1 MASPG
6 PRPASATSA
15 ARARSRSATPRPTP
29 RPPAVTTPLP
39 YSATPPPIPLS
50 LGSTPPPPLDPLH
63 EGTTATGSST
73 ASLVIAAVHHDN
85 FRVGCAYFDVAD
97 RTLYLAETDLPD
109 TAPQFDVVRNLKL
122 QLAPAVTLTHSRVSD
137 ELAAVLHEP
146 LSGER
151 AEGSE
156 GDGSAA
162 VEVRPAHDFAAEP
175 ARRRLVNLAVRLL
188 REPPRDDTASDVL
201 VPAWWLD
208 NAAQHAAARLAAV
221 VDLDRAPLTLGCA
234 GALIKYL
241 DALAEMAACSSGGGM
256 CETAGETGP
265 LDPFHGSDHV
275 DAPRTPTPLD
285 DLITHRAMIPGGVAT
300 HGVRSSSSHARSVHD
315 GSGGSQHS
323 SWVPAVSAS
332 AHLVASY
339 GNAAFQ
345 ITSIRGFSPTA
356 YLHLSPDTLES
367 LQVFAVPGAPLCA
380 GGRRAGT
387 TPYACL
393 YDVLN
398 HTRTADGK
406 WTLRQWM
413 ARPLATKHA
422 IEGRFAAVATFLDPS
437 NAAAVKQVRGFLV
450 NVRAVPRI
458 LGRQV
463 FSYMDWHLVAQ
474 FARAAET
481 VLDTLPQLRAP
492 AGLAADRDATALDRL
507 LAMVSSEPDTSSS
520 DTITSRS
527 SMSPRA
533 ALRSVLDLITPVID
547 LDASRRQRRIVIH
560 EGVDQ
565 ELDDLRKQ
573 YADLEDLLGNVATDV
588 AAQMPPPLAAHVH
601 VLYFPQLGFLVAVSR
616 TVLARYVRAVL
627 ASDATSDPMDVDPAT
642 YMDLSAAMYSG
653 RGAAGSSASRP
664 PTTVADLTLSNG
676 TVHPH
681 HATTTLHPTGTA
693 AATGTDSTMTDVSD
707 AEIARVLLPMHIDGV
722 AGMDIQFRT
731 PGNVYFKNAQMRA
744 LDAHVGDV
752 HGLLADHEI
761 EILHALRTHL
771 KPVEH
776 VLLQVHR
783 HLVDL
788 DCLMSLAEAAARF
801 DYTRPV
807 LVEGGVG
814 LHAVRTRHPILE
826 LAVAAGVTAPSRAR
840 GRAGGAPAAATATP
854 QAIPNDIELGS
865 AGAPRLALLTGPNS
879 SGKSVYLKMVGVI
892 VYLAHLG
899 SYVPAASGAQ
909 VPLTDKIL
917 TRVAAR
923 ESVSRMESAFMID
936 LQQVSHA
943 VRQAT
948 SRSLVLIDEFGKGT
962 CTEDGIGLLVGVL
975 HHFAT
980 MGDQAPLVLAATH
993 YHEIHAN
1000 KLLADALPIR
1010 YLTTRVFRNHDD
1022 ELVFLYRVVE
1032 GRCVES
1038 LGGLCALLAGVPARV
1053 VNRGLEASHRF
1064 AQLER
1069 MDPLYGHAARH
1080 AVESRTRAL
1089 VERFL
1094 YADLYDPKQ
1103 LDALVAD
1110 VTGMRNGDY
1119 LVRGS
1124 GAAAASES
1132 ASCAAESR
1140 AEVGNARAGE
1150 EVPTTCTPDLQGMD
1164 LDGVYVVLDGMEW
1177 EEERTVATM

>member
-1 MASPG
+1 MASPS
-6 PRPASATSA
+6 PRPASAASA
-15 ARARSRSATPRPTP
+15 TRSRSATPRLAP
-29 RPPAVTTPLP
+29 RPPTVAAPPP
-39 YSATPPPIPLS
+39 YSATPPP
-50 LGSTPPPPLDPLH
+50 TPPPPGPTPPPLDPLH
-63 EGTTATGSST
+63 EDTTATGSSA
-73 ASLVIAAVHHDN
+73 ASLLIAAVHHDN

-109 TAPQFDVVRNLKL
+109 TAPQFDVVRNLKM

-146 LSGER
+146 LPAEL

-156 GDGSAA
+156 GDGSTA

-188 REPPRDDTASDVL
+188 HEPPRDENSSEAS

-208 NAAQHAAARLAAV
+208 DAVQHAAARLAAV
-221 VDLDRAPLTLGCA
+221 IDPERAPLTLGCA

-241 DALAEMAACSSGGGM
+241 DALAEMAACSGGGGM
-256 CETAGETGP
+256 GETANETGP
-265 LDPFHGSDHV
+265 LNPFHGSDHV
-275 DAPRTPTPLD
+275 DAPRTPTPFD
-285 DLITHRAMIPGGVAT
+285 DLVAHRAMLPGGGGT
-300 HGVRSSSSHARSVHD
+300 HGVRSSSSQAGSVHGGD
-315 GSGGSQHS
+315 SGSQHS
-323 SWVPAVSAS
+323 SWAPAVSAS
-332 AHLVASY
+332 AHLVASF

-345 ITSIRGFSPTA
+345 ITSIRGFSPAA
-356 YLHLSPDTLES
+356 YLHLSPDTLDS
-367 LQVFAVPGAPLCA
+367 LQVFAVPGAPLSA

-413 ARPLATKHA
+413 ARPLATKRA
-422 IEGRFAAVATFLDPS
+422 IEGRFAAVATFLDPG
-437 NAAAVKQVRGFLV
+437 NAAAVKQVRGLLV
-450 NVRAVPRI
+450 NVRVVPRI

-474 FARAAET
+474 FARAAES
-481 VLDTLPQLRAP
+481 VLDALPQLREP

-507 LAMVSSEPDTSSS
+507 LAVVSDQPDTSSS

-527 SMSPRA
+527 SMPPRA
-533 ALRSVLDLITPVID
+533 ALRSVLNLITPVID
-547 LDASRRQRRIVIH
+547 LDASRRQRRVVIH

-573 YADLEDLLGNVATDV
+573 YANLEDLLGNVATDV
-588 AAQMPPPLAAHVH
+588 AAQVPPPLAAHVH

-627 ASDATSDPMDVDPAT
+627 ASDSATDPMDVDPAT
-642 YMDLSAAMYSG
+642 YMDPRAAMYAGGSG
-653 RGAAGSSASRP
+653 GSSASRP
-664 PTTVADLTLSNG
+664 PTAVADPTLTNG
-676 TVHPH
+676 TAHPH

-693 AATGTDSTMTDVSD
+693 AATGTDSTTTDVSD
-707 AEIARVLLPMHIDGV
+707 AEIARVLLPTHIDAV
-722 AGMDIQFRT
+722 AGMDVQFRT

-752 HGLLADHEI
+752 HGLLADREL

-771 KPVEH
+771 KPVES

-783 HLVDL
+783 NLVDL

-807 LVEGGVG
+807 LVEGGAG
-814 LHAVRTRHPILE
+814 LHALRVRHPILE
-826 LAVAAGVTAPSRAR
+826 LAVAAGVAAPSRAR
-840 GRAGGAPAAATATP
+840 GRARGGGAAAAATQ
-854 QAIPNDIELGS
+854 QAIPNDVELGS
-865 AGAPRLALLTGPNS
+865 VGTPRLALLTGPNS
-879 SGKSVYLKMVGVI
+879 SGKSVYLKMVGVV

-923 ESVSRMESAFMID
+923 ESVSRMGSAFMID
-936 LQQVSHA
+936 LQQISHA

-980 MGDQAPLVLAATH
+980 MGNQAPLVLAATH

-1000 KLLADALPIR
+1000 QLLADTLPIR

-1022 ELVFLYRVVE
+1022 ALVFLYRIVE

-1053 VNRGLEASHRF
+1053 VDRGIEASRRF

-1069 MDPLYGHAARH
+1069 MDPLYGHEARRAAE
-1080 AVESRTRAL
+1080 ARTRAL
-1089 VERFL
+1089 VDRFL
-1094 YADLYDPKQ
+1094 HADLYDPRQ
-1103 LDALVAD
+1103 LEALVAD

-1119 LVRGS
+1119 L
-1124 GAAAASES
+1124 
-1132 ASCAAESR
+1132 
-1140 AEVGNARAGE
+1140 
-1150 EVPTTCTPDLQGMD
+1150 GMG
-1164 LDGVYVVLDGMEW
+1164 LDGVDLDLDGMEW
-1177 EEERTVATM
+1177 EEEERTVATM

>member
-1 MASPG
+1 MASPK
-6 PRPASATSA
+6 PRPATAASA
-15 ARARSRSATPRPTP
+15 AGARSQSATPRPTP
-29 RPPAVTTPLP
+29 RPPAVATPLP
-39 YSATPPPIPLS
+39 YSATPPPIPLPP
-50 LGSTPPPPLDPLH
+50 GSTPPPPLHPLH
-63 EGTTATGSST
+63 EGTTATGSSA
-73 ASLVIAAVHHDN
+73 ASLVIAGRAPRQFPRRGRV
-85 FRVGCAYFDVAD
+85 FRRGPTGRSTGPKTDHAT
-97 RTLYLAETDLPD
+97 TLR
-109 TAPQFDVVRNLKL
+109 QKFDVVRNLKL
-122 QLAPAVTLTHSRVSD
+122 QLAPTVTLTHSRVTD

-146 LSGER
+146 LPGER
-151 AEGSE
+151 VGGSE

-188 REPPRDDTASDVL
+188 HEPPRDDTASEAS

-208 NAAQHAAARLAAV
+208 DAAQHAAARLAAV
-221 VDLDRAPLTLGCA
+221 IDLDRAPLTLGCA

-241 DALAEMAACSSGGGM
+241 DALAEMATCSGGGGM
-256 CETAGETGP
+256 GETVGETGP
-265 LDPFHGSDHV
+265 LDPFHGSDHF
-275 DAPRTPTPLD
+275 DAPRTPTPFG
-285 DLITHRAMIPGGVAT
+285 DLVAHRAMIPGGGGT
-300 HGVRSSSSHARSVHD
+300 HGVRSSSSHAESVHD
-315 GSGGSQHS
+315 GSSGSQHS
-323 SWVPAVSAS
+323 SWAPAVSAS

-345 ITSIRGFSPTA
+345 IRSIQGYSPTA

-367 LQVFAVPGAPLCA
+367 LQVFAVPGAPMCA

-413 ARPLATKHA
+413 ARPLANKRA

-463 FSYMDWHLVAQ
+463 FSYLDWHLVAQ
-474 FARAAET
+474 FARAAES
-481 VLDTLPQLRAP
+481 VLDTLPQLHAP
-492 AGLAADRDATALDRL
+492 AALAADRDVTALDRL
-507 LAMVSSEPDTSSS
+507 LAMASAQPDMSSS

-527 SMSPRA
+527 FKSPRA

-547 LDASRRQRRIVIH
+547 LDVSRRQRRVVIH

-627 ASDATSDPMDVDPAT
+627 ASDAASDPMEVDPAT
-642 YMDLSAAMYSG
+642 YMDPSASMYSG
-653 RGAAGSSASRP
+653 GGAARSSASRP
-664 PTTVADLTLSNG
+664 PTTVADPTLSNG
-676 TVHPH
+676 TVQPH

-693 AATGTDSTMTDVSD
+693 AATGTDSTTTDVSD
-707 AEIARVLLPMHIDGV
+707 AEVARVLLPTHIDGV
-722 AGMDIQFRT
+722 TGMDIQFRT

-752 HGLLADHEI
+752 HGLLADREL

-826 LAVAAGVTAPSRAR
+826 LAVAAGVAAPSLAR
-840 GRAGGAPAAATATP
+840 GRSGGAPAAATATP

-879 SGKSVYLKMVGVI
+879 SGKSVYLKMVGVT

-923 ESVSRMESAFMID
+923 ESVSR
-936 LQQVSHA
+936 
-943 VRQAT
+943 
-948 SRSLVLIDEFGKGT
+948 FGKGT

-975 HHFAT
+975 HHFTT

-1000 KLLADALPIR
+1000 KLLADTLPIR

-1022 ELVFLYRVVE
+1022 ALVFLYRVVE

-1080 AVESRTRAL
+1080 AAEARTRAL

-1103 LDALVAD
+1103 LEALVAD

-1119 LVRGS
+1119 L
-1124 GAAAASES
+1124 
-1132 ASCAAESR
+1132 
-1140 AEVGNARAGE
+1140 
-1150 EVPTTCTPDLQGMD
+1150 GMD
-1164 LDGVYVVLDGMEW
+1164 WDGVDVDLDGMEW
-1177 EEERTVATM
+1177 DEAERTVVTM